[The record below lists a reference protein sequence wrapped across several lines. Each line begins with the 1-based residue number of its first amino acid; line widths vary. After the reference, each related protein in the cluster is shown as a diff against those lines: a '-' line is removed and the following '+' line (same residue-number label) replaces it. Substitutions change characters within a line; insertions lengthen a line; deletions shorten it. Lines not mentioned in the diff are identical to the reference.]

1 MWTEKKKKRAIRTI
15 ITYGTPH
22 RWLLLRGI
30 LASVGV
36 VFFRLLMPWPLRGVI
51 EVVFPRSEQDGRL
64 LVDFLPEWGEPVLLL
79 CAAYVIIAFGLGLFE
94 LFQRV
99 NVMRFASQT
108 VHDMRGAA
116 VQGASA
122 LSPNERTDSGD
133 FIARIIGDS
142 ARIKAGLSGIIVH
155 GLQNGLLFLLVCAVM
170 LYISISLGLIFL
182 VAGIIAIFIGLYTS
196 KPVAINVSKQRKK
209 EGNYASVLQ
218 EGIESGDL
226 DNQLDEINWSS
237 SRKEVRTTKLIA
249 RSSLY
254 VHMVLALAV
263 GLALWVGSV
272 GVADGFIAPG
282 DLFIFIAYALTV
294 HRRMVQVGRQA
305 ARTGKVLACADRIG
319 VYLRPQDKA
328 AIKGAAK
335 KSAESDVDAKLKTG
349 LRLERVKLDSARG
362 RGPRPRLRR
371 TNLTILPESHV
382 AVIGN
387 VGAGKSSLLQLMAG
401 VDVADKGRIFWD
413 DEDMTA
419 KSEVLSSRVAY
430 LAQDIIFPPTFLW
443 KILGFDEV
451 EELSPRQ
458 EETLEHIEALKLV
471 KSFSK
476 GLKTKVGSSNIS
488 RNEARILRLAGI
500 LLHDTSSLW
509 VLDNPVQGLSG
520 KKAKL
525 SMEEILRC
533 AKGRAL
539 VVGLAGP
546 IAMQRFDRVVTLRSG
561 KLRFEGTPGE
571 YSLKFRGLK
580 IR

>member
-1 MWTEKKKKRAIRTI
+1 
-15 ITYGTPH
+15 
-22 RWLLLRGI
+22 
-30 LASVGV
+30 
-36 VFFRLLMPWPLRGVI
+36 
-51 EVVFPRSEQDGRL
+51 
-64 LVDFLPEWGEPVLLL
+64 
-79 CAAYVIIAFGLGLFE
+79 
-94 LFQRV
+94 
-99 NVMRFASQT
+99 
-108 VHDMRGAA
+108 
-116 VQGASA
+116 
-122 LSPNERTDSGD
+122 
-133 FIARIIGDS
+133 
-142 ARIKAGLSGIIVH
+142 
-155 GLQNGLLFLLVCAVM
+155 
-170 LYISISLGLIFL
+170 
-182 VAGIIAIFIGLYTS
+182 
-196 KPVAINVSKQRKK
+196 
-209 EGNYASVLQ
+209 LQ

-263 GLALWVGSV
+263 GVALWVGSV

-305 ARTGKVLACADRIG
+305 ARTGKVLACADRIS
-319 VYLRPQDKA
+319 VYLRPQGKA
-328 AIKGAAK
+328 AAKGVARSE
-335 KSAESDVDAKLKTG
+335 KSDADTDVKLKTG

-362 RGPRPRLRR
+362 RGARLRLRR
-371 TNLTILPESHV
+371 TDLTILPESHV

-413 DEDMTA
+413 EEDMTA
-419 KSEVLSSRVAY
+419 KSEALSSRVGY
-430 LAQDIIFPPTFLW
+430 LAQDIIFPPTPLW
-443 KILGFDEV
+443 KILGFDGV
-451 EELSPRQ
+451 EELSSEQ

-476 GLKTKVGSSNIS
+476 GLNTKVGSSNVS

-509 VLDNPVQGLSG
+509 ILDNPVQGLRG

-580 IR
+580 IL

>member
-1 MWTEKKKKRAIRTI
+1 MWTEKKKKRALKTI

-22 RWLLLRGI
+22 RWWLLRGM

-51 EVVFPRSEQDGRL
+51 EVVFPRSEHDGRL

-79 CAAYVIIAFGLGLFE
+79 CVAYIIIAFGLGLFE
-94 LFQRV
+94 MFQRV

-116 VQGASA
+116 VQGAGA
-122 LSPNERTDSGD
+122 LSPNERTASGD

-142 ARIKAGLSGIIVH
+142 ARIKAGLAGIIVH

-196 KPVAINVSKQRKK
+196 KPVAVNVSKQRKK

-254 VHMVLALAV
+254 VHLVLALAV

-294 HRRMVQVGRQA
+294 HRRMVQVGRQT

-319 VYLRPQDKA
+319 VYLRPQDKTVGE
-328 AIKGAAK
+328 GAARSK
-335 KSAESDVDAKLKTG
+335 ESGADTDVKLKTG

-362 RGPRPRLRR
+362 RGARPRLRR
-371 TNLTILPESHV
+371 TDLTILPESHV

-387 VGAGKSSLLQLMAG
+387 IGAGKSSLLQLMAG
-401 VDVADKGRIFWD
+401 VDVADKGSIFWD
-413 DEDMTA
+413 EEDMTG
-419 KSEVLSSRVAY
+419 KSGTLCSRVAY
-430 LAQDIIFPPTFLW
+430 LAQDIIFPPTPLW
-443 KILGFDEV
+443 KILGFDAV
-451 EELSPRQ
+451 QELSPEQ

-500 LLHDTSSLW
+500 LLNDTSSLW
-509 VLDNPVQGLSG
+509 ILDNPVQGLRG

-525 SMEEILRC
+525 SIEEILRC

-546 IAMQRFDRVVTLRSG
+546 IAMQRFDRVVTLRNG

-580 IR
+580 A